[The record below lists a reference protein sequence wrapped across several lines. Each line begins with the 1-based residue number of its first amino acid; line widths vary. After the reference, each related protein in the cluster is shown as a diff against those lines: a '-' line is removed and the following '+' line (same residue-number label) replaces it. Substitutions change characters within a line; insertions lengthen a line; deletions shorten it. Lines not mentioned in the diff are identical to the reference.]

1 MTIFFLTAIAWI
13 TRTEPFGGWSLWLNI
28 PEANDASVAF
38 LCVIFMFIIPNGEG
52 GRLLDWERASDI
64 PWGVL
69 LLFAGGMCLAKA
81 FEVSGLSEIVG
92 NMVVSFLDLP
102 LWLLIMII
110 CLGVTFMTETTSNT
124 ASTALLMPI
133 LASVA
138 ITAGLSPESIMV
150 PAAMTASCA
159 FMLPVATAPN
169 SIVFGSGMITS
180 VRMAREG
187 LVLNLTGVIV
197 VSTIS
202 YFLLT

>member
-1 MTIFFLTAIAWI
+1 
-13 TRTEPFGGWSLWLNI
+13 
-28 PEANDASVAF
+28 
-38 LCVIFMFIIPNGEG
+38 MFIVPNGEG

-102 LWLLIMII
+102 LWLLIVII

-138 ITAGLSPESIMV
+138 ITAGLSLESIMV

-169 SIVFGSGMITS
+169 SIVFGSGLITS
-180 VRMAREG
+180 ARMAREG
-187 LVLNLTGVIV
+187 LLLNLTGVIV
-197 VSTIS
+197 VSTVS

>member
-1 MTIFFLTAIAWI
+1 
-13 TRTEPFGGWSLWLNI
+13 
-28 PEANDASVAF
+28 
-38 LCVIFMFIIPNGEG
+38 
-52 GRLLDWERASDI
+52 
-64 PWGVL
+64 
-69 LLFAGGMCLAKA
+69 MCLAKA

-102 LWLLIMII
+102 LWLLIVII

-138 ITAGLSPESIMV
+138 ITAGLPLESIMV

-180 VRMAREG
+180 ARMAREG

-197 VSTIS
+197 VSTVS